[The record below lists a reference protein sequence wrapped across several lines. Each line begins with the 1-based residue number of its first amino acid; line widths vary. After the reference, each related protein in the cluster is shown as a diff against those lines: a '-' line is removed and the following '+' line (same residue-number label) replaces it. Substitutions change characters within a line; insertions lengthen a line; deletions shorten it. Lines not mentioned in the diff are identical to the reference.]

1 MRRVHGTT
9 QAQRHYP
16 EEGTMT
22 VTLEERVEVLEGKVD
37 NLETWAGPGQND
49 AFSRNLAEFR
59 QETNAKLTGLTTK
72 VDKLQ
77 GDVTGLQAD
86 VTGLRTDVTGL
97 QADVTGLRTDVTGLQ
112 ADVTG
117 LRTDFTEL
125 KTEVTELK
133 VDFVGFTNH
142 VRGELAGIDNTLY
155 SMRSDVKAVKGTL
168 AEILDRLP
176 PKAA

>member
-1 MRRVHGTT
+1 
-9 QAQRHYP
+9 
-16 EEGTMT
+16 MT

-49 AFSRNLAEFR
+49 AFSRNLTEFR
-59 QETNAKLTGLTTK
+59 QETNAKLAGLTTK

-97 QADVTGLRTDVTGLQ
+97 QADVTGLRTDVTGLRTDVTGLQ

-117 LRTDFTEL
+117 LRTDVTGL